1 MIELYAAGTSN
12 GMRARIALEECGL
25 AYQFHPIDLAKGE
38 NRTPQFL
45 AMNPF
50 GAIPVLK
57 DSDGPGGKPVLISQ
71 STAILLYCAEKTG
84 RHLPKDPA
92 ARPAMLEAL
101 MRASTDVTP
110 MFGAVT
116 LASRMKEP
124 HPATVAEFK
133 GRLQGQFKTW
143 DGILAAQRY
152 AAGAELTIADL
163 SLYAGYWRT
172 KGAVPELVAGN
183 PNLERWAAEMAA
195 RPAIQKAVKL

>member
-1 MIELYAAGTSN
+1 
-12 GMRARIALEECGL
+12 
-25 AYQFHPIDLAKGE
+25 
-38 NRTPQFL
+38 
-45 AMNPF
+45 
-50 GAIPVLK
+50 
-57 DSDGPGGKPVLISQ
+57 
-71 STAILLYCAEKTG
+71 
-84 RHLPKDPA
+84 
-92 ARPAMLEAL
+92 

-152 AAGAELTIADL
+152 AAGADLTIADL

-172 KGAVPELVAGN
+172 KGAAPELVAGN
-183 PNLERWAAEMAA
+183 PNLERWAGEMAA
-195 RPAIQKAVKL
+195 RPAIQRAVKL